1 MHGNVLYY
9 FEGMFSPRHLH
20 RQLHHPK
27 EFAPCLR
34 SASLVHYSQG
44 CAPLQ
49 DSLLQVGGSKK
60 SAHYPRFAKVSAVV
74 VESVL
79 SLTLVAVTF
88 QVILLAVVTAVRSM
102 HLRDQEPDIEA
113 GPR

>member
-1 MHGNVLYY
+1 MHGNALYH
-9 FEGMFSPRHLH
+9 FEGMISPRDLH
-20 RQLHHPK
+20 RQLHQPK
-27 EFAPCLR
+27 KPAPYLR
-34 SASLVHYSQG
+34 SVSLVHYSQG
-44 CAPLQ
+44 CASLQ
-49 DSLLQVGGSKK
+49 DRHLQVGGSKV

-79 SLTLVAVTF
+79 SLALVAEMF
-88 QVILLAVVTAVRSM
+88 QMILLAVVTAVRSK

>member
-1 MHGNVLYY
+1 MHGNASYH
-9 FEGMFSPRHLH
+9 FEGLISPRDLH
-20 RQLHHPK
+20 RQLHYPK
-27 EFAPCLR
+27 KSAPYLR
-34 SASLVHYSQG
+34 SASLVHYFQG

-49 DSLLQVGGSKK
+49 DRQK
-60 SAHYPRFAKVSAVV
+60 SARYPRFAKVSAVV

-79 SLTLVAVTF
+79 SLALVAGIL
-88 QVILLAVVTAVRSM
+88 QMILLAVVTAVRSK